1 MPNESRDLAFNRDEL
16 KTVASHYLT
25 LTGHHMAEF
34 KPQNIIIGCE
44 PTRALRVVFIE
55 NSASN
60 VGQVDLDTTQ
70 LKDALICYCRDHGIP
85 IPQNAVKTVQTQGEQ
100 IIMTIRR
107 SVAQQVA

>member
-1 MPNESRDLAFNRDEL
+1 MPDESRDLYFSRDEL
-16 KTVASHYLT
+16 KAVTSHYLT

-34 KPQNIIIGCE
+34 NPQNIIIGCE
-44 PTRALRVVFIE
+44 PSRAIRVVFIE

-60 VGQVDLDTTQ
+60 IGHIDMDTTQ

-85 IPQNAVKTVQTQGEQ
+85 IPQNADKTVQTQSEQ